1 MPETGP
7 EIPRVHEI
15 VGEEVEHAGRYG
27 KAIAVAVVVTT
38 LIGALVA
45 WGQVSALRAHDR
57 ADAQAERYGSLS
69 LTAAAVGRGQAQTQV
84 DRFNLLTQEV
94 RQADNASLFQR
105 FGTSST
111 ATDLLAKRWNQVA
124 AQTEAD
130 TPAIARSQGV
140 PYICSRTFQK
150 SCPAGNAT
158 YSPDEDPNFPTRLQ
172 EAMQWSSYR
181 LSALRD
187 GANQRAEDWESKFVH
202 YAAAL
207 TALAVAVFLFGY
219 SLTPNGQPRRRLYS
233 GTATGLVLVAG
244 IYALVQAL
252 TPISQPPDAAATA
265 YADAE
270 VAKNTGDYETAIADY
285 TSAVKLRP
293 RFVGAYAHRAQAEYE
308 AGIPHIGSG
317 QNAQQ
322 TTAGPVTLPPVEA
335 LDSAV
340 EDELHAREEGSGAA
354 DLLANLNSDLLYRG
368 LLKRNPEDLRSSY
381 GYGKEALDKLRTQAH
396 VADLLVNVEFNQAE
410 LSLVL
415 GQPQVTQ
422 EYAVAEHEL
431 HASDVNTE
439 FAAASALTDLNL
451 IGQQFPALKTKADAL
466 QAQIVHS
473 GETYYDDKG
482 KPYWDSPDN
491 TYVNPVPSKVIHF
504 GQVKAEPDPGHA
516 YYQIIDAGNFDL
528 NKDLLSVQ
536 WEYRDP
542 IHGEWTVLPEVSGP
556 VLNGQLIK
564 YSDGS
569 LSSNNPSYLSGSSPA
584 TCLPP
589 GQYRVRLYANG
600 RLAGAATAT
609 GRWPALKA
617 VRFREVEGA
626 ACVPP
631 SWKALPSSRA
641 GTDAYIAPDLSGG
654 AFIFSIPKQAALSY
668 IGSTGAL
675 YTLLESAV
683 HGLSGQ
689 LTGVQSQ
696 TKHFTPFFM
705 SASNGQQE
713 FWTYDHG
720 FVYSGIGT
728 ALNGQVYVGVTW
740 SRDNDRTADLFHALS
755 PL

>member
-7 EIPRVHEI
+7 EIPQVHEI

-45 WGQVSALRAHDR
+45 WGQVSALRSHDR
-57 ADAQAERYGSLS
+57 ADAQAERYAALS
-69 LTAAAVGRGQAQTQV
+69 LTAAAIGRGQAQTQV

-105 FGTSST
+105 FGTSSK
-111 ATDLLAKRWNQVA
+111 ATDLLAKRWNSVA

-130 TPAIARSQGV
+130 TPGIARSQDV
-140 PYICSRTFQK
+140 PYICSRTFEK
-150 SCPAGNAT
+150 SCPAANAT
-158 YSPDEDPNFPTRLQ
+158 YSPDQDANFPARLQ

-187 GANQRAEDWESKFVH
+187 GANQRAEDGESKFVH

-233 GTATGLVLVAG
+233 RTATTFVVVAG

-252 TPISQPPDAAATA
+252 TPLSQPPDPAATA
-265 YADAE
+265 FANAE

-285 TSAVKLRP
+285 GAAIKLRP
-293 RFVGAYAHRAQAEYE
+293 RFVAAYAHRAQAEYQ

-317 QNAQQ
+317 QDAQQ
-322 TTAGPVTLPPVEA
+322 TTAGPATIAPVEA
-335 LDSAV
+335 LDRAV

-354 DLLANLNSDLLYRG
+354 DLLANLSADLLYRG
-368 LLKRNPEDLRSSY
+368 LLRHSLSDLRAGY
-381 GYGKEALDKLRTQAH
+381 GYGQEALDKLRSQQH
-396 VADLLVNVEFNQAE
+396 VANLLVNTEFNQAE
-410 LSLVL
+410 ISLVL
-415 GQPQVTQ
+415 GQPQASQ
-422 EYAVAEHEL
+422 EYALAEQQL
-431 HASDVNTE
+431 HASDVNAE

-451 IGQQFPALKTKADAL
+451 IAQQYPALRLRTDAL
-466 QAQIVHS
+466 QAQVVHS
-473 GETYYDDKG
+473 GETYYDGKG
-482 KPYWDSPDN
+482 KPYWDSPN
-491 TYVNPVPSKVIHF
+491 NNYVSPVPSKVVHF

-516 YYQIIDAGNFDL
+516 YYQIPDPGNFNPD
-528 NKDLLSVQ
+528 KDLLSVQ

-542 IHGEWTVLPEVSGP
+542 VNGEWAVLPEVSGP
-556 VLNGQLIK
+556 VLTGQLIK

-569 LSSNNPSYLSGSSPA
+569 FSSNNPSYLSGTSPA

-600 RLAGAATAT
+600 RLSATGTATA
-609 GRWPALKA
+609 RWPALKA
-617 VRFREVEGA
+617 VRFREVAGA
-626 ACVPP
+626 ACVPQN
-631 SWKALPSSRA
+631 WKALPSSQV

-654 AFIFSIPKQAALSY
+654 ALIFGIPKQAAISY
-668 IGSTGAL
+668 VGSTDAL

-689 LTGVQSQ
+689 LTGLQSQ
-696 TKHFTPFFM
+696 TKHSTPFFM

-713 FWTYDHG
+713 FWSYDHG
-720 FVYSGIGT
+720 FVYSGIGS

-740 SRDNDRTADLFHALS
+740 SRDNGRTADLFHALS